1 MHPLEA
7 FTAQMDEFV
16 EQKKQEDR
24 LPKTIS
30 EVWDCAT
37 SIEEHGF
44 IGYEADNLH
53 KELQTSYTKSFQQNK
68 ESYRDKQ
75 KADRL
80 SIYNTL
86 PPM

>member
-53 KELQTSYTKSFQQNK
+53 KELQKLKDAIVKLREVGYKYNPKS
-68 ESYRDKQ
+68 
-75 KADRL
+75 
-80 SIYNTL
+80 
-86 PPM
+86 

>member
-44 IGYEADNLH
+44 IGYEASNLH
-53 KELQTSYTKSFQQNK
+53 KELQKLKDAIVKLREVGYKYNPKS
-68 ESYRDKQ
+68 
-75 KADRL
+75 
-80 SIYNTL
+80 
-86 PPM
+86 

>member
-7 FTAQMDEFV
+7 FSAQMNEFV

-53 KELQTSYTKSFQQNK
+53 KELQKLKDAIVKLREVGYK
-68 ESYRDKQ
+68 
-75 KADRL
+75 
-80 SIYNTL
+80 YN
-86 PPM
+86 PQS

>member
-7 FTAQMDEFV
+7 FSAQMDEFV

-24 LPKTIS
+24 LPQTIN

-44 IGYEADNLH
+44 IGYEASNLH
-53 KELQTSYTKSFQQNK
+53 KELQKLKDAIVKLREVGYKYNPKS
-68 ESYRDKQ
+68 
-75 KADRL
+75 
-80 SIYNTL
+80 
-86 PPM
+86 

>member
-7 FTAQMDEFV
+7 FSAQMDEFV

-44 IGYEADNLH
+44 IGYEASNLH
-53 KELQTSYTKSFQQNK
+53 KELQKLKDAIVKLREVGYKYNPKS
-68 ESYRDKQ
+68 
-75 KADRL
+75 
-80 SIYNTL
+80 
-86 PPM
+86 

>member
-37 SIEEHGF
+37 SIEKHGF
-44 IGYEADNLH
+44 IGYEASNLH
-53 KELQTSYTKSFQQNK
+53 KELQKLKDAIVKLREVGYKYNPKS
-68 ESYRDKQ
+68 
-75 KADRL
+75 
-80 SIYNTL
+80 
-86 PPM
+86 